1 MGTCRFVECAETFT
15 IRAHSALRSHGSAAR
30 AQRIAERAPRLKAA
44 TQSLSESSSIR
55 PAWCGPTVLTRML
68 SSPQRWP
75 SSAKAASTW
84 LVIPTSTRRPT
95 ASGLPSSRNARTVS
109 SRVDWVRPKIATLA
123 PSAAK
128 HSAVARPMPPVPPL
142 TTAAAPRRPRSMPP
156 ASAAAERL
164 VTVAVEVD
172 HLADRTARG
181 RAVPPAR
188 PAERDNGARRD
199 RPRESQ
205 RAAGEERA
213 PERHGDQRRTEP
225 GGTCREEEVLHR
237 GIDRAVVARGGDGR
251 EPRAE
256 AAQASDH
263 EDGNLGEVLGL
274 PLDGVEDALH
284 ARIAA
289 HRTASDRA
297 VDAEHSTVET
307 AEALLH
313 RAVAYDDEVPVLRVR
328 PRRRLERQL
337 DEVED
342 ERVVHRV
349 GLQAADRPLR
359 PHRVLERHR
368 EG

>member
-75 SSAKAASTW
+75 SSAKAASTC

-188 PAERDNGARRD
+188 PAERDDGARRD

-205 RAAGEERA
+205 
-213 PERHGDQRRTEP
+213 
-225 GGTCREEEVLHR
+225 
-237 GIDRAVVARGGDGR
+237 
-251 EPRAE
+251 
-256 AAQASDH
+256 
-263 EDGNLGEVLGL
+263 
-274 PLDGVEDALH
+274 
-284 ARIAA
+284 
-289 HRTASDRA
+289 RA